1 AFTNFE
7 NCPSIVDPE
16 NYDPKDKN
24 ARRDLSMDF
33 SATTRTFG
41 MKIFLGVV
49 NPEENLNVAFNF
61 GRNIAEEITFDTPI
75 IALTD
80 LSHLLID
87 RLADEFANT
96 LLTEDGELKYP
107 PEEFL
112 QHVPKNF
119 QCMTGALIGAL
130 VAAAHNSTLI
140 VVDTGAIDIITRY
153 LEKICPEIRPFILH
167 AA

>member
-1 AFTNFE
+1 
-7 NCPSIVDPE
+7 
-16 NYDPKDKN
+16 
-24 ARRDLSMDF
+24 M
-33 SATTRTFG
+33 
-41 MKIFLGVV
+41 
-49 NPEENLNVAFNF
+49 
-61 GRNIAEEITFDTPI
+61 
-75 IALTD
+75 TD

-87 RLADEFANT
+87 KLAEEFSNA
-96 LLTEDGELKYP
+96 LLTADGKLKYP

-112 QHVPKNF
+112 QHVPKNY

-167 AA
+167 AAELIAYKNNDGTPNGFDGEAACIGVEIVEAALTALNDMKTFEETGVEKAIRN